1 MCNTCRIS
9 LTCPPR
15 LEVIILRQMV
25 DTKNK
30 GNVMK
35 KELIFM
41 GPPASGKGTQT
52 KKLAADTGFVHV
64 DTGSLLRAA
73 MAAGTNAGKIAKD
86 YVEKGALVPVEVV
99 AQIIKDRLS
108 EDDVQKGFILDG
120 FPRSIEQAN
129 MLDDMLKEIDAG
141 KDVSTKV
148 IYFDVPIDNL
158 MERIIYRR
166 SCPKCGAIYNLK
178 TMPIK
183 QEGICDA
190 CGGELVQRKDDT
202 EEIAKN
208 RFDTYFAQTAPLIDF
223 YEKRGILVKIDATGT
238 VDEIYEKLKEVI
250 K

>member
-1 MCNTCRIS
+1 
-9 LTCPPR
+9 
-15 LEVIILRQMV
+15 
-25 DTKNK
+25 
-30 GNVMK
+30 MK

-52 KKLAADTGFVHV
+52 KKLSEETGFIHV
-64 DTGSLLRAA
+64 DTGSLLREA
-73 MAAGTNAGKIAKD
+73 MAKGTEAGKIAKD

-108 EDDVQKGFILDG
+108 QDDVQEGFILDG
-120 FPRSIEQAN
+120 FPRSLEQAA
-129 MLDDMLKEIDAG
+129 MLDEMLKEIDEG
-141 KDVSTKV
+141 KEVNTKV
-148 IYFDVPIDNL
+148 IYFDVPIENL

-190 CGGELVQRKDDT
+190 CGSELVQRKDDT

-208 RFDTYFAQTAPLIDF
+208 RFDTYFKQTAPLIDF
-223 YEKRGILVKIDATGT
+223 YEKTLNRHTKRR
-238 VDEIYEKLKEVI
+238 YCSCKLRHKPFICASFV
-250 K
+250 